1 MPAKG
6 RGFYL
11 NVLRPQRGGVY
22 ARLAQS
28 YWDHGHVKTRV
39 LINFGKV
46 EENQVRALRV
56 WISANPALKGN
67 PALLLS
73 STSALRC
80 KWSRSYGREA
90 LAHFLWWKLG
100 LHQIVIEAL
109 NGVPGKSI
117 VERWIE
123 TMVLNRL
130 SDPASK
136 HGILEWLNHSATPFL
151 LSYGGVPRYDNALYR
166 AMDMLRVRQDALE
179 AKVYERVVR
188 PLTRSPGVLYHDLTS
203 TYCEGREDDFITF
216 GYPRDRV
223 EGAPQVNWG
232 MIVTPEG
239 LPITVQAYP
248 GNTKDET
255 TVPKMRERLE
265 KVFGLH
271 GGIYVGDRGMR
282 TKDNLK
288 ELVHHGF
295 HYVLAEKNSTK
306 IAQEALTLAQKVT
319 PVKVSETN
327 VAREVITADGMRHVA
342 LLNEKR
348 RQMELDVLKERQGE
362 GKAILAKWRKHAG
375 KMHHHEIL
383 KGAQSELR
391 KAGLQDLFELGF
403 DEDTFQGLTSDWKD
417 KVSRTQE
424 WAGWWVL
431 ATDTE
436 LSVEEVTR
444 LYQGLAIIER
454 GWKEIKSVLEVRPLQ
469 HRLQRRIESH
479 LLICSLA
486 FLVERYVE
494 LKVREAK
501 LEREGRPLTGPA
513 AVKRFES
520 LVVNRQ
526 EIADTGVKFN
536 QFTELDAQQRAIVQ
550 AVGLKAEQFAKGWTG
565 LDVTEV
571 EG

>member
-1 MPAKG
+1 MPTKG

-46 EENQVRALRV
+46 DEDQIRALRV
-56 WISANPALKGN
+56 WIAANPALRRN
-67 PALLLS
+67 PAIILS
-73 STSALRC
+73 STGALHC
-80 KWSRSYGREA
+80 KRSWAYGREA

-109 NGVPGKSI
+109 NGVPGKAQ
-117 VERWIE
+117 VERWVE
-123 TMVLNRL
+123 TMVINRL

-136 HGILEWLNHSATPFL
+136 HGILEWLNHSATPSL
-151 LSYGGVPRYDNALYR
+151 LGFGDVPRYDNALYR
-166 AMDMLRVRQDALE
+166 AMDLLRARQDTLE
-179 AKVYERVVR
+179 ARVYERLVG
-188 PLTRSPGVLYHDLTS
+188 PLTTNPGVLYHDLTS
-203 TYCEGREDDFITF
+203 TYCEGRDDDFITF

-239 LPITVQAYP
+239 LPITVQVYP

-255 TVPKMRERLE
+255 TVTGMRERLE

-288 ELVHHGF
+288 DLVKHGF

-306 IAQEALTLAQKVT
+306 VAQEVLTLAQQVK
-319 PVKVSETN
+319 PVKVSESN
-327 VAREVITADGMRHVA
+327 VAREVVTADGVRHVV
-342 LLNEKR
+342 LLNERR
-348 RQMELDVLKERQGE
+348 RQSELEVLKERQEE
-362 GKAILAKWRKHAG
+362 GKVILTRWRRHAG

-391 KAGLQDLFELGF
+391 KAGLQALFDLGF
-403 DEDTFQGLTSDWKD
+403 DEDSFQGLTSEWKD
-417 KVSRTQE
+417 KVRRTQE

-454 GWKEIKSVLEVRPLQ
+454 GWKEIKSVLEVRPLH
-469 HRLQRRIESH
+469 HRLRRRIESH
-479 LLICSLA
+479 LVICSLA
-486 FLVERYVE
+486 FLLERYVE

-501 LEREGRPLTGPA
+501 LEQEGRPLTGPA
-513 AVKRFES
+513 AMKQFES

-526 EIADTGVKFN
+526 EIAGTGVRFN
-536 QFTELDAQQRAIVQ
+536 QFTELDARQTAIVW
-550 AVGLKAEQFAKGWTG
+550 AVGLKPEQFAKGWTG
-565 LDVTEV
+565 LDPAEI

>member
-1 MPAKG
+1 
-6 RGFYL
+6 
-11 NVLRPQRGGVY
+11 
-22 ARLAQS
+22 
-28 YWDHGHVKTRV
+28 
-39 LINFGKV
+39 
-46 EENQVRALRV
+46 
-56 WISANPALKGN
+56 
-67 PALLLS
+67 
-73 STSALRC
+73 
-80 KWSRSYGREA
+80 
-90 LAHFLWWKLG
+90 
-100 LHQIVIEAL
+100 
-109 NGVPGKSI
+109 
-117 VERWIE
+117 
-123 TMVLNRL
+123 MV
-130 SDPASK
+130 
-136 HGILEWLNHSATPFL
+136 
-151 LSYGGVPRYDNALYR
+151 
-166 AMDMLRVRQDALE
+166 
-179 AKVYERVVR
+179 
-188 PLTRSPGVLYHDLTS
+188 
-203 TYCEGREDDFITF
+203 
-216 GYPRDRV
+216 
-223 EGAPQVNWG
+223 
-232 MIVTPEG
+232 VTPEG

-265 KVFGLH
+265 RVFGLH

-288 ELVHHGF
+288 ELVRHGF

-306 IAQEALTLAQKVT
+306 IAQEALTFAQKVA

-327 VAREVITADGMRHVA
+327 VAREVITADGMRHVV

-348 RQMELDVLKERQGE
+348 RHIELDVLKERQEE

-375 KMHHHEIL
+375 KMHHHDIL
-383 KGAQSELR
+383 KEAQSELR
-391 KAGLQDLFELGF
+391 KAGLQDFFDLGF
-403 DEDTFQGLTSDWKD
+403 DEETFQGLTSEWKD
-417 KVSRTQE
+417 KVRRTQE

-431 ATDTE
+431 ATDTD

-469 HRLQRRIESH
+469 HRLQRRIVSH

-501 LEREGRPLTGPA
+501 LERDGRPLTGPA

-536 QFTELDAQQRAIVQ
+536 QFTELDAQQRAIVA
-550 AVGLKAEQFAKGWTG
+550 AVGLKVEQFAKGWTG
-565 LDVTEV
+565 LDMTEV